1 MQTGDQYLMKKI
13 NKTIVLEAII
23 RRSPISRAQISELS
37 GLNKSTVSSLVSELI
52 EERLVEDTGPG
63 ASNGGRKPFM
73 LEFHQEA
80 GFAVGVDLGVNYITA
95 VLVDLSGAV
104 IQESFHPLTGREPE
118 RIVPQLRAVI
128 EDLAAAAHA
137 SPYGVVGVTIGV
149 PGIVDDRGT
158 AQGTAQGTGQ
168 SAGQGTVLF
177 APNLGWENINLAE
190 ILQPLRGNTGPL
202 AICNEANAG
211 AVGELHYGAARDVR
225 DMIYISV
232 GMGIGAGVI
241 LGRELYLGSNGF
253 SGEAGHVSIRQDG
266 GQCTCGNTG
275 CWELY
280 ASERA
285 LLEQAAKL
293 PGIDLEHRMGGSEA
307 GELKLPTLVRLAEEG
322 NAEVIGLF
330 GEIAEALA
338 VGVVNMMNLFNPQ
351 LIVIGNRF
359 AALERWLGVPLRQ
372 AIERRSPPYLRR
384 TLTVA
389 FSQLGTRSAALGAAH
404 LAIAQFFA
412 AGKASVQ

>member
-1 MQTGDQYLMKKI
+1 MKTGDQYLMKKI
-13 NKTIVLEAII
+13 NKTIVLETIM
-23 RRSPISRAQISELS
+23 RCSPISRAQISDMS
-37 GLNKSTVSSLVSELI
+37 GLNKSTVSSLVNELI

-63 ASNGGRKPFM
+63 ASSGGRKPFM
-73 LEFHQEA
+73 LEFHQKA
-80 GFAVGVDLGVNYITA
+80 GFAVGIDLGVNYIMA
-95 VLVDLSGAV
+95 VLADLRGTV
-104 IQESFHPLTGREPE
+104 IQECYRPLSNREPE
-118 RIVPQLRAVI
+118 SAVLQLRSAI
-128 EDLAAAAHA
+128 EDMMAVAPA
-137 SPYGVVGVTIGV
+137 SHYGIVGVTIGV
-149 PGIVDDRGT
+149 PGIVDDD
-158 AQGTAQGTGQ
+158 GTGR
-168 SAGQGTVLF
+168 GTVLF
-177 APNLGWENINLAE
+177 APNLAWENIDLVSM
-190 ILQPLRGNTGPL
+190 LQPLRGFTGPI

-211 AVGELHYGAARDVR
+211 AVGELHFGAARDVR

-241 LGRELYLGSNGF
+241 LGRELYLGSSGF

-266 GQCTCGNTG
+266 APCTCGNMG

-280 ASERA
+280 ASEKA

-293 PGIDLEHRMGGSEA
+293 PGIPLSDLAGGA
-307 GELKLPTLVRLAEEG
+307 GGGGLELSTLVHLAEGG
-322 NAEVIGLF
+322 NVEVIRLF
-330 GEIAEALA
+330 EEIGEALA

-359 AALERWLGVPLRQ
+359 AALERWLGEPLRR

-389 FSQLGTRSAALGAAH
+389 FSHLGTRSAALGAAH